1 MAATITL
8 MTCIQLFAIEERHT
22 ISILVIVQYT
32 RSLSNQFLARKIQD
46 ISNTRLILRVTT
58 IVVPG
63 KINMY
68 LNIYLQQFFA
78 QFYLTHYLL
87 LVNIK

>member
-1 MAATITL
+1 MAATITTL

-46 ISNTRLILRVTT
+46 ISNTRLILTT